1 MFHIKSVL
9 NFLKTKK
16 KLLGMIFHKKVNFIY
31 RQQLL
36 GLEDEQCCHPN
47 ISNDNTLSWQKRLYK
62 LQKNYYISTLC
73 IFAVITFQMVTLS
86 TFKGKQLS
94 YVNEI
99 NETLFIKHPV
109 QFIYV
114 YLWKQNKLKAPT
126 V

>member
-31 RQQLL
+31 RRQLL

-47 ISNDNTLSWQKRLYK
+47 ISNDNTLSWQKKFIQITEKILYF
-62 LQKNYYISTLC
+62 NSMHFC
-73 IFAVITFQMVTLS
+73 SHNFPDC
-86 TFKGKQLS
+86 KQLS

-99 NETLFIKHPV
+99 N
-109 QFIYV
+109 
-114 YLWKQNKLKAPT
+114 
-126 V
+126 